1 MEKKEEKTKELQKDV
16 AGRIR
21 KFISDGK
28 AKKGKGVLLFDPK
41 LPNDWRLDLVYG
53 EKQTYVSFEN
63 IHWKR
68 GVEVAN
74 YVANDNEFEI
84 EQAAN
89 SVAQVSINFDDLDSI
104 MALEQI
110 VLETLPFPAK
120 KTNKRT
126 IFFNTLK

>member
-28 AKKGKGVLLFDPK
+28 AKKGLLFFDAN
-41 LPNDWRLDLVYG
+41 LPNDWRLDLVYS

-68 GVEVAN
+68 GVEVAK

-89 SVAQVSINFDDLDSI
+89 SVAQASIYFDDLDSI
-104 MALEQI
+104 MAMEQ
-110 VLETLPFPAK
+110 VLLETLPFPAK

-126 IFFNTLK
+126 IIFRNHPF